1 MKKVKLIVVMFTL
14 LMGAATAIAITPS
27 NTIDRAL
34 RRSASNYMRG
44 VDSLSIDSSLPPI
57 FFMPAV
63 WVNFQYEPAFA
74 GVPLDSTYGD
84 KPQAVEMP
92 WLDNAVATNRRMN
105 LLAQRYMIN
114 NLDQVRYNFY
124 TLPEPPKRYYAHTD
138 PATMKIT
145 VDEFIPVEKM
155 EANIAPVSIE
165 KRHWIHGVKGSLQFS
180 QAYISPN
187 WYQGGNNN
195 LNMLLNAVYQVKLN
209 PVYHPNL
216 LFENKV
222 SYKLGVNSSPDDSLR
237 NYNISEELFQIN
249 TKVGIKAARS
259 WYYSM
264 TMLLKTQFFH
274 SYKSNTDDLKASFMS
289 PGELNIGLGMTY
301 NYLSK
306 DKKVQ
311 FDVSISPLS
320 YNLKTCF
327 DSKINP
333 TTFGI
338 KEGHKALNSFG
349 SSAEAKLAWQLARNV
364 TWNSR
369 LFVFSNYEYLQG
381 DWENSFNFALNS
393 YFSTQIYLHLRYD
406 SHAPRIDDS
415 KWHRWQLKEI
425 LSFGFAYSF
434 GLI

>member
-1 MKKVKLIVVMFTL
+1 MKKVKLIVVWIAL
-14 LMGAATAIAITPS
+14 LTAVGATAATTSS

-34 RRSASNYMRG
+34 RRSAGDYMRG
-44 VDSLSIDSSLPPI
+44 VDSLAIDSSLPPI

-63 WVNFQYEPAFA
+63 WINFQYEPEFV

-114 NLDQVRYNFY
+114 NLDQVKYNFY

-216 LFENKV
+216 LFENNV

-264 TMLLKTQFFH
+264 AMLLKTQFFH

-381 DWENSFNFALNS
+381 DWENTFNFALNS
-393 YFSTQIYLHLRYD
+393 YFSTQIYLHFRYD